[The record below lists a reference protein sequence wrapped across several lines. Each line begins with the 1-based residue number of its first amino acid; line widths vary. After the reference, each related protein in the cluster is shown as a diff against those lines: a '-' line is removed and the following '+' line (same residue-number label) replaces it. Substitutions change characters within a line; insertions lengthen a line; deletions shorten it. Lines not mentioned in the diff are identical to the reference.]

1 MASSL
6 EERSPEATKR
16 LARLAG
22 GVYLSLGL
30 ATVFGFYHAPLVQG
44 ELSAIGR
51 ALIKSDLR
59 FRIGV
64 VTDLLSTAFS
74 VPLAL
79 LLYQLFKPVHRMQA
93 SLMALL
99 LVVAMPISFVVALNY
114 VAAQWLLSGA
124 TVVAAIPG
132 AQREALGMLFLRLHT
147 HGVLAEEIFWGLWL
161 LPFGLLVIRSRFLPC
176 VLGVLLIIGGVAYV
190 AHSVTSLLLAGQR
203 ILFYE
208 RVTMLARAAAE
219 FPIML
224 WLLIKGADPR
234 RVSSGAMEPTAST

>member
-1 MASSL
+1 LGVENGSHVRGAI
-6 EERSPEATKR
+6 
-16 LARLAG
+16 ARGDQAARAARWRRVVL
-22 GVYLSLGL
+22 LGL
-30 ATVFGFYHAPLVQG
+30 ATAFGFYHAPLVQG
-44 ELSAIGR
+44 DLSAIGHG
-51 ALIKSDLR
+51 LIKSDLR

-64 VTDLLSTAFS
+64 VSDVFSTALS

-93 SLMALL
+93 VLMALL

-124 TVVAAIPG
+124 PVVAAIAS

-161 LPFGLLVIRSRFLPC
+161 LPFGLLVIRSRFLLR
-176 VLGVLLIIGGVAYV
+176 VLGILLIIGGLAYV

-203 ILFYE
+203 IVLYE
-208 RVTMLARAAAE
+208 RVTCWRAPLPS
-219 FPIML
+219 FRSCC
-224 WLLIKGADPR
+224 G
-234 RVSSGAMEPTAST
+234 S

>member
-1 MASSL
+1 MAATL

-22 GVYLSLGL
+22 AVYVLLGL
-30 ATVFGFYHAPLVQG
+30 ATAFGFYHAPLVQG
-44 ELSAIGR
+44 DLSAIGHG
-51 ALIKSDLR
+51 LIKSDLR

-64 VTDLLSTAFS
+64 VSDVFSTTLS

-93 SLMALL
+93 VLMALL

-124 TVVAAIPG
+124 PVVAAIAS

-161 LPFGLLVIRSRFLPC
+161 LPFGLLVIRSRFLLR
-176 VLGVLLIIGGVAYV
+176 VLGILLIIGGLAYV

-203 ILFYE
+203 IVLYE
-208 RVTMLARAAAE
+208 RVTCWRAPLPS
-219 FPIML
+219 FRSCC
-224 WLLIKGADPR
+224 G
-234 RVSSGAMEPTAST
+234 S